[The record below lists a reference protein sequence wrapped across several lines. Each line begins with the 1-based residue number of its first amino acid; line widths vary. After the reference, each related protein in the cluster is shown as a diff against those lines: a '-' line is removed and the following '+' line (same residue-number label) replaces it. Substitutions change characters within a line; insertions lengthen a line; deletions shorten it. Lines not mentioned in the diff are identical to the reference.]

1 MGYMD
6 FRKAEIDSANL
17 MELGLGYINEI
28 VPQQIENSV
37 IPDNG
42 SLSNYLSEKLTGL
55 TPSQIVKNF
64 ELVVNNIQSG
74 GDSNSITITHL
85 ETESTY
91 YKTYSLVM
99 SASEIGPI
107 LLTDNYF
114 PKTILA
120 YSNLEGL
127 RRLYYLPIDDL
138 DNVVLIAS
146 FDVRFLPETSW
157 LADSIQ
163 NIIYVLPLVGGLGL
177 IMGWLISRIT
187 IGPIIGLTKW
197 SEQLAAGD
205 LSQTLSLSSK
215 DELGRLSTSLNYMAE
230 RIQASFDSQRRFV
243 SNAAHELKTPLSS
256 MKVAV
261 TAALEN
267 NKSNEEYQEL
277 VQFVAQRIKTQELLI
292 AELLFLAQSDE
303 KRLASQFNI
312 MNISEIICEFKETFA
327 YVFEEKN
334 IDLKECI
341 TDEIFIRGDR
351 KLISQLIMNLL
362 DNALAYTPKG
372 GVVIISLTRDKNWA
386 ILTVK
391 DNGRGIPEDSLDKVF
406 ERFYKVP
413 NETPANSGF
422 GLGLSICKSIVQ
434 TLGGNIRV
442 NSNLNLG
449 TIFTVLL
456 PLVEHDKHKK

>member
-1 MGYMD
+1 
-6 FRKAEIDSANL
+6 
-17 MELGLGYINEI
+17 
-28 VPQQIENSV
+28 
-37 IPDNG
+37 
-42 SLSNYLSEKLTGL
+42 
-55 TPSQIVKNF
+55 
-64 ELVVNNIQSG
+64 
-74 GDSNSITITHL
+74 
-85 ETESTY
+85 
-91 YKTYSLVM
+91 
-99 SASEIGPI
+99 
-107 LLTDNYF
+107 
-114 PKTILA
+114 
-120 YSNLEGL
+120 
-127 RRLYYLPIDDL
+127 
-138 DNVVLIAS
+138 
-146 FDVRFLPETSW
+146 
-157 LADSIQ
+157 
-163 NIIYVLPLVGGLGL
+163 
-177 IMGWLISRIT
+177 
-187 IGPIIGLTKW
+187 
-197 SEQLAAGD
+197 
-205 LSQTLSLSSK
+205 
-215 DELGRLSTSLNYMAE
+215 MAE